1 MRYLS
6 KVIAIPSLNEAN
18 IIRLISPVL
27 RSVYRGA
34 CAIGVIALLATYT
47 AAADDASAVN
57 DYAAKQNPVPQDA
70 ELGDAA
76 YGSAPKSKQ
85 AAAERLTSERTPTEE
100 NSAPR
105 EGKSVWLEKKIAKP
119 TRWLENL
126 VKPMNIW
133 LEGKIQAP
141 IDDSANQQ
149 SERLPSDTLAQ
160 DTASTSSKSN
170 RISADEAANAAR
182 QHVAGNVLKVKLIT
196 MSASQ
201 PTVTDD
207 SATQFVYRVKLISKR
222 GEIHILYIDALS
234 SALIDPHAKL
244 SSAMPVI
251 EQKRVQETEQEM
263 EQVKTHQ
270 GEQEQSK
277 EQEHE

>member
-27 RSVYRGA
+27 RSVYSGV
-34 CAIGVIALLATYT
+34 CAIGVIALLATYG
-47 AAADDASAVN
+47 AAADDALAVN
-57 DYAAKQNPVPQDA
+57 DYAAEQNPVPRAA
-70 ELGDAA
+70 EVGDAA
-76 YGSAPKSKQ
+76 YGAAPRPEQ
-85 AAAERLTSERTPTEE
+85 AVPEQSTFERTSTQE

-141 IDDSANQQ
+141 IDNSANQQ
-149 SERLPSDTLAQ
+149 AERLPSDTLAP
-160 DTASTSSKSN
+160 DTASTSVKSN

-196 MSASQ
+196 MPASQ
-201 PTVTDD
+201 PMTADD
-207 SATQFVYRVKLISKR
+207 SATRFAYRVKLISR
-222 GEIHILYIDALS
+222 QGEIHILYIDALS

-244 SSAMPVI
+244 SSAKPVL
-251 EQKRVQETEQEM
+251 EQKRVQEKP
-263 EQVKTHQ
+263 QVKSREN
-270 GEQEQSK
+270 EQEQSK
-277 EQEHE
+277 EREHE

>member
-1 MRYLS
+1 MS
-6 KVIAIPSLNEAN
+6 
-18 IIRLISPVL
+18 
-27 RSVYRGA
+27 
-34 CAIGVIALLATYT
+34 
-47 AAADDASAVN
+47 ADEVPAVN
-57 DYAAKQNPVPQDA
+57 DYAAEQNPVPQDA

-76 YGSAPKSKQ
+76 YGSAPMPEQ
-85 AAAERLTSERTPTEE
+85 AAPERLTSERTPTEE
-100 NSAPR
+100 NPALR

-141 IDDSANQQ
+141 IDNSANQQ
-149 SERLPSDTLAQ
+149 AERLPSDTLAP

-182 QHVAGNVLKVKLIT
+182 QHIAGNVLKVKLIT

-201 PTVTDD
+201 PTVADD

-244 SSAMPVI
+244 SSSKPVI
-251 EQKRVQETEQEM
+251 EQKRVQETEQVNA
-263 EQVKTHQ
+263 QQ